1 MVPWGCVVRCTQ
13 CGFIPL
19 LQIYDDHFTKR
30 APEEEPCEGAF
41 VMEHVES
48 KASQPPAASGVHKS
62 HSEQPEQR
70 PASLLPRYEPVPDT
84 EKRLDLR
91 ILIPVA
97 VLLGLVAIVVVAM
110 GMQ

>member
-84 EKRLDLR
+84 EERLDPR

-97 VLLGLVAIVVVAM
+97 VLLGLVAILVVAM

>member
-13 CGFIPL
+13 CGFMPR

-30 APEEEPCEGAF
+30 APEEGRCEGAF
-41 VMEHVES
+41 VLEEVES
-48 KASQPPAASGVHKS
+48 KTSPPPVASDVNEPHSAQP
-62 HSEQPEQR
+62 QQR
-70 PASLLPRYEPVPDT
+70 PASLLPRYEPVPNT
-84 EKRLDLR
+84 EKRLGPR

-97 VLLGLVAIVVVAM
+97 VVFGLVVILVVAM